1 MRTLQSI
8 LFATDFQQANDDAL
22 NATAR
27 LATIFNS
34 QVSVLHVMEPFSK
47 GVIARMREELKQS
60 LLVPAKPLSQHFDPL
75 NSPKNQL
82 RKKHEAFQKH
92 IANLRM

>member
-27 LATIFNS
+27 LATTFHS

-47 GVIARMREELKQS
+47 GIIARMREELKQS
-60 LLVPAKPLSQHFDPL
+60 HLVPAKHRLEEQDV
-75 NSPKNQL
+75 K
-82 RKKHEAFQKH
+82 
-92 IANLRM
+92 IAHYYIKMGSIASIS